1 MNEEFRWAAIYLF
14 SNDELE
20 ESGIEDSIAETS
32 VLYK

>member
-20 ESGIEDSIAETS
+20 EPGTEDSIAEMS
-32 VLYK
+32 ALYK